1 MKYIS
6 KKLIVTVIIFIL
18 SALLLTI
25 SSFAW
30 YRSQRVLPIVLEN
43 GEFDVTLK
51 VDFDGLEVGL
61 NSPYY
66 DQEKRIIII
75 DGGDS
80 SAPNYIGK
88 LNISVEVKSSIAS
101 RFRLRLQDEWQLYRY
116 YYQSDTV
123 VSSVIYHER
132 TPEGPIDNPFIV
144 DNSFNYK
151 SDNNGFIYY
160 DGILMPNVSYEFN
173 IIDRGT
179 RYNVRMTDNYYE
191 ECVVHLD
198 FYFDIVQAN
207 RFSER
212 WNISEDFFI

>member
-6 KKLIVTVIIFIL
+6 KKLIVTVIIFSL

-43 GEFDVTLK
+43 GEFDVVLK

-66 DQEKRIIII
+66 DNQKKIIII

-88 LNISVEVKSSIAS
+88 LNISVEVTSSIAS
-101 RFRLRLQDEWQLYRY
+101 RFRLRLQDEWQLYRHY
-116 YYQSDTV
+116 FQSNTT

-144 DNSFNYK
+144 DSGFDYL

-160 DGILMPNVSYEFN
+160 NDVLLPNVAYEFK

-179 RYNVRMTDNYYE
+179 RYNVRETDNYYE

-212 WNISEDFFI
+212 WQISETFFN

>member
-6 KKLIVTVIIFIL
+6 KRLIVTVIIFIL